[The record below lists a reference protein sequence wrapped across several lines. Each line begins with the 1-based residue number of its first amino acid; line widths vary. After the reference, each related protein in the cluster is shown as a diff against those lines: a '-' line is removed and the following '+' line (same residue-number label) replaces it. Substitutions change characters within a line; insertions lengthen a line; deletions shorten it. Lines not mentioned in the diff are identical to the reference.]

1 MPEVFS
7 DTDKQSHD
15 LFHSYCRFPG
25 ILFEG
30 QHEHEIVLL
39 TLRAHPLTQ
48 IIWITLSFF
57 GFVLPLIIDVFLIG
71 RASPSAIFFGN
82 IFWWALVS
90 SFAFYNLIRWVF
102 NVGIVTNERVL
113 DVDYVFIQ
121 KEVSEAAA
129 FDIADADAKTTG
141 FFQDLFNFGDVFI
154 QTAGTKSNI
163 EYLHVPHPNEVV
175 AIVSKVSHDSHGNN

>member
-1 MPEVFS
+1 
-7 DTDKQSHD
+7 
-15 LFHSYCRFPG
+15 
-25 ILFEG
+25 
-30 QHEHEIVLL
+30 
-39 TLRAHPLTQ
+39 
-48 IIWITLSFF
+48 
-57 GFVLPLIIDVFLIG
+57 
-71 RASPSAIFFGN
+71 
-82 IFWWALVS
+82 
-90 SFAFYNLIRWVF
+90 
-102 NVGIVTNERVL
+102 
-113 DVDYVFIQ
+113 VFIQ